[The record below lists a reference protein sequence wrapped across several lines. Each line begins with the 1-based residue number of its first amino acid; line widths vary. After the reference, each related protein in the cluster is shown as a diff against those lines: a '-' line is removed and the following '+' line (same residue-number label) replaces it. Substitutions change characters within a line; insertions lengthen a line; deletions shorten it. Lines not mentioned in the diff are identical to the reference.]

1 MSDFKTIDDL
11 DLGDKTIL
19 VRVDFN
25 VPLSGSGGVA
35 DTTRIDRTAPSLVEM
50 AQKGAKVVVMS
61 HLDRPN
67 GKPNPAMSLAPV
79 AAALSRSLGGKP
91 IPFAEDCIG
100 APAEEVVGAMKPGD
114 TVMLENLRF
123 HPGEEANDPS
133 FAQTLARLG
142 DIYVN
147 DAFSCAHRS
156 HASTEGLAHL
166 MPSAAGRLM
175 IAELDALTDAL
186 ERPKRPVAALVG
198 GAKIS
203 TKLAVLGNLMKKVD
217 MLIIGGAMAN
227 TFLLAQGVAVGKSLA
242 ELEMTDQASTIM
254 AGAAEANCE
263 ILLPVDAIVAKEFKA
278 GTPTEV
284 VAITAVP
291 PDAMILDVGPETTAM
306 LAARI
311 AAMSTLVW
319 NGPLGAFEI
328 PPFDSGTV
336 AFARDVARLTAA
348 GKLLSVAG
356 GGDTAAAL
364 AHAGVSDQ
372 LSYVSTA
379 GGAFLEWLEGR
390 VLPSVEA
397 LRRNQ

>member
-11 DLGDKTIL
+11 DLRDKTIL

-25 VPLSGSGGVA
+25 VPLNGGAVA
-35 DTTRIDRTAPSLVEM
+35 DSTRIDRTAPTLVEM
-50 AQKGAKVVVMS
+50 AEKGGRVVVMS

-67 GKPNPAMSLAPV
+67 GKPDPAMSLGPV
-79 AAALSRSLGGKP
+79 AAALSRSLGGRP

-100 APAEEVVGAMKPGD
+100 APAEKVIGAMKAGD
-114 TVMLENLRF
+114 IVMLENLRF

-133 FAQTLARLG
+133 FAQALARLG

-147 DAFSCAHRS
+147 DAFSCAHRC
-156 HASTEGLAHL
+156 HTSTEGLAHL

-175 IAELDALTDAL
+175 VAELDALTDAL

-203 TKLAVLGNLMKKVD
+203 TKLAVLGHLMKKVD
-217 MLIIGGAMAN
+217 LLIIGGAMGN
-227 TFLLAQGVAVGKSLA
+227 TFLLAQGVAIGTSLA
-242 ELEMTDQASTIM
+242 ELEMTDQARAIM

-263 ILLPVDAIVAKEFKA
+263 ILLPVDAVVAKEFKA
-278 GTPTEV
+278 GTPTKV
-284 VAITAVP
+284 VPINAVP

-306 LAARI
+306 LAARMAEI
-311 AAMSTLVW
+311 STLVW

-328 PPFDSGTV
+328 PPFDTGTV
-336 AFARDVARLTAA
+336 AFARDVARLTET

-356 GGDTAAAL
+356 GGDTGAAL

-390 VLPSVEA
+390 VLPSVEV